1 MDISIPSNLLEKI
14 LQIAD
19 ITVSS
24 TYDKYLNYWP
34 IFVIGLLFSFFA
46 IPIIGN
52 IAKKFNI
59 TYLPGIGRKGRDF
72 DNPEKAIHDVETPA
86 LGGLAVTIP
95 ILLAIPLLFRLDATT
110 VPILIALAILIAGSL
125 LDDIFNLSSKIQLGY
140 QLLAASVIAFSI
152 LDLSF
157 VSFFT
162 DDFLNLS
169 MFTWSS
175 HIFSLPLSFVFPGDL
190 ILIFWILLCTNSV
203 KWVGGSPGL
212 VESYSLIIFILLFII
227 GVREFSL
234 FSSSM
239 SVLIAGSLISLLYFA
254 YPSQKIMSGSSGK
267 SIYGFLISILA
278 IIGGLK
284 FSTTLMLLAVPIID
298 ALYVIIYRAIKYKPK
313 NFIELMKIN
322 DTSHLHHKLLK
333 LDLSV
338 KQILLIE
345 TAASLTIG
353 SFAIL
358 TTGALRYF
366 ALIFGLAFVIAFIFI
381 INYKAS
387 KKEDSK
393 KSSPES
399 KYSY

>member
-14 LQIAD
+14 LQITD

-34 IFVIGLLFSFFA
+34 IFVIGFLFSFFA

-52 IAKKFNI
+52 IAKKFKI
-59 TYLPGIGRKGRDF
+59 TYLPGIGRNGKDF

-110 VPILIALAILIAGSL
+110 IPILIALGILIIGSV

-169 MFTWSS
+169 MFTWTS
-175 HIFSLPLSFVFPGDL
+175 HILSLPLSFVFPGDL

-212 VESYSLIIFILLFII
+212 VESYSLIIFVLLFII
-227 GVREFSL
+227 GVRDSSL
-234 FSSSM
+234 FSSSI
-239 SVLIAGSLISLLYFA
+239 SLLIAGSLISLLYFA
-254 YPSQKIMSGSSGK
+254 YPSPKIMSGSSGK

-284 FSTTLMLLAVPIID
+284 FSTTLMLLAIPIID

-333 LDLSV
+333 LDLSA

-345 TAASLTIG
+345 TAASLAIG

-366 ALIFGLAFVIAFIFI
+366 ALIFGLASVITFIFI

-387 KKEDSK
+387 KKEGPK